1 MTDWLLTIR
10 QATPGLPRLLCSLGP
25 TLQLAHLGELDARLL
40 ARERIRGLI
49 WDVDGTLTHAGRAEV
64 APEARAAIERLHA
77 AQGLRHVIL
86 SNGDEARSH
95 TLAALFPAIPV
106 LTGFVTPAGPA
117 FRRLHGGRHEWSDE
131 AAAAAGPAVLRRI
144 RKPSAVLV
152 RFAVRELDL
161 DADGVAMVGDQY
173 LTDVA
178 GANLAGVRSI
188 KVPTLGRSTFPLA
201 VRALMRVD
209 EWLFRVAESTVP
221 EALRVR
227 APGSP
232 AGGA

>member
-25 TLQLAHLGELDARLL
+25 TLQLTHLGELDARLL

-49 WDVDGTLTHAGRAEV
+49 WDVDGTLTHAGRTEV
-64 APEARAAIERLHA
+64 APEASAAIERLHA
-77 AQGLRHVIL
+77 APGLRHVIL

-95 TLAALFPAIPV
+95 ALAALFPAIPV
-106 LTGFVTPAGPA
+106 LSGFATPGGPVL
-117 FRRLHGGRHEWSDE
+117 RRLHGGRHEWSDA
-131 AAAAAGPAVLRRI
+131 AAAAAGPAALRRI

-152 RFAVRELDL
+152 RFAVRELGL
-161 DADGVAMVGDQY
+161 DADGVAMIGDQY

-188 KVPTLGRSTFPLA
+188 KVPTLGRSSFPLA

-221 EALRVR
+221 EALRIR
-227 APGSP
+227 APGTA
-232 AGGA
+232 AGGS